1 MCPARNSRSRQ
12 GSQAQGSGR
21 RRGRRGAPSHNQ
33 NASRNSRNEQG
44 HQNLETLPPSGHPL
58 LPAPTIIQYN
68 VHTHLTV
75 EGIDQLLQL
84 QSSTG
89 YVVDDVFVATSS
101 VMTRTGST
109 ESYIMEYGL
118 SMEPYTPASEPPEP
132 WPYHP
137 GSHHLDNVGAQFA
150 SEYTGLPVTDDGLG
164 DPTAIQEES
173 SSYPPVMVVAND
185 GKAEVFDIAGLPD
198 LDNPS
203 IASFN
208 QAELL
213 PSDPSKA
220 YLASL
225 PDEAWLRP
233 IPLGV
238 PRALTFPLLG
248 QYNVDVNEDL
258 VSRLACVC
266 VFLEC
271 VC

>member
-1 MCPARNSRSRQ
+1 MEKKDLRAYNHRFNLSNSHY
-12 GSQAQGSGR
+12 AI
-21 RRGRRGAPSHNQ
+21 
-33 NASRNSRNEQG
+33 
-44 HQNLETLPPSGHPL
+44 HP
-58 LPAPTIIQYN
+58 
-68 VHTHLTV
+68 
-75 EGIDQLLQL
+75 
-84 QSSTG
+84 
-89 YVVDDVFVATSS
+89 
-101 VMTRTGST
+101 R
-109 ESYIMEYGL
+109 
-118 SMEPYTPASEPPEP
+118 
-132 WPYHP
+132 
-137 GSHHLDNVGAQFA
+137 
-150 SEYTGLPVTDDGLG
+150 
-164 DPTAIQEES
+164 
-173 SSYPPVMVVAND
+173 PVMVVAND
-185 GKAEVFDIAGLPD
+185 GRAEDFDIAGFPD

>member
-1 MCPARNSRSRQ
+1 
-12 GSQAQGSGR
+12 
-21 RRGRRGAPSHNQ
+21 
-33 NASRNSRNEQG
+33 
-44 HQNLETLPPSGHPL
+44 
-58 LPAPTIIQYN
+58 
-68 VHTHLTV
+68 
-75 EGIDQLLQL
+75 
-84 QSSTG
+84 
-89 YVVDDVFVATSS
+89 
-101 VMTRTGST
+101 
-109 ESYIMEYGL
+109 MEYGL

-150 SEYTGLPVTDDGLG
+150 FEYTGLPVTDDGLG

-258 VSRLACVC
+258 TQERRAAQRHGRNTSVETLGESMLQEQNKNAEA
-266 VFLEC
+266 LGNLK
-271 VC
+271 